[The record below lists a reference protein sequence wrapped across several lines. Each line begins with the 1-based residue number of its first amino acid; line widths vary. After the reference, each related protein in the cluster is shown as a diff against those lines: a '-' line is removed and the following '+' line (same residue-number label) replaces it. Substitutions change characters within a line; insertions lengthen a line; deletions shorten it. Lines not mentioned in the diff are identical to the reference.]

1 MTPFVWTTGALVW
14 AGATL
19 VLSGWR
25 GATRPSLTE
34 RLRPYSP
41 GGSAPSRGG
50 FPSFG
55 SFRRVIGPLASDIG
69 DRLASLLG
77 VVESAAVRLR
87 RIHSP
92 LSALQLRSRQAAMA
106 GIAGVAGA
114 AVAFGAHVVT
124 PIAFLVV
131 VGAPL
136 LVFMVME
143 QRLAAASQ
151 RWQRDVA
158 FELPVVSEQL
168 AMLLSAGYSLG
179 SALSRIADRGRG
191 CVATDFAVVVNRVRQ
206 GLTEVAALREW
217 ADIVDVDGV
226 HRLVSVLSLHGDAAD
241 LARMVSAEAR
251 QSRRDLHRL
260 TIEAIERRSQQVW
273 VPVTVATLVPGVIL
287 LAVPFVSA
295 LRLFSNA

>member
-1 MTPFVWTTGALVW
+1 MRLLVLASVALVW

-19 VLSGWR
+19 ALSGWR

-41 GGSAPSRGG
+41 GASAPSRRGLVT
-50 FPSFG
+50 FG
-55 SFRRVIGPLASDIG
+55 SLRRLLGPLAGDVG
-69 DRLASLLG
+69 DRLAGLLG
-77 VVESAAVRLR
+77 VGETADVRLR
-87 RIHSP
+87 RIHSS
-92 LSALQLRSRQAAMA
+92 LTAMAFRSRQATLA
-106 GIAGVAGA
+106 AGVGVVGA
-114 AVAFGAHVVT
+114 AVAFGAHVAA
-124 PIAFLVV
+124 PIAVLVV
-131 VGAPL
+131 VGGPL
-136 LVFMVME
+136 LVFMVVE
-143 QRLAAASQ
+143 QRLASASQ

-168 AMLLSAGYSLG
+168 AMLLSAGYSVG
-179 SALSRIADRGRG
+179 SALSRIANRGRG
-191 CVATDFAVVVNRVRQ
+191 CVATDLALVMNRVRQ
-206 GLTEVAALREW
+206 GLSEVAALREW
-217 ADIVDVDGV
+217 GDVVEVDGV
-226 HRLVSVLSLHGDAAD
+226 HRLVSVLSLHGEAAD

-287 LAVPFVSA
+287 LAVPFASA